1 MATQCNNVLRQ
12 RLPLELIDSI
22 EAVWK
27 AWSIPE
33 RIVLAGVNKAF
44 LKAYC
49 PLDIEILRYIIARDA
64 RVLLESIRWHTA
76 FDRGEDVRIQF
87 YPNMQ
92 TYVEIQ
98 YQPYLLG
105 LLKITVVK
113 DADEISWTA
122 RFNEGRKAETLHRLN
137 AWLQEPS
144 PTRLLQED
152 PNYKYAYASLSHA
165 RQRMK
170 DRDPIWLVAS
180 RHFVQRDIVYWS
192 MIKDHVSE
200 TLKYPRR
207 YGQWMAL

>member
-1 MATQCNNVLRQ
+1 MATQCNNALRQ
-12 RLPLELIDSI
+12 ALPLELVDSI
-22 EAVWK
+22 EAIWK
-27 AWSIPE
+27 ASSIPE
-33 RIVLAGVNKAF
+33 RIVLACVNKSF
-44 LKAYC
+44 YKAYH
-49 PLDIEILRYIIARDA
+49 PTDLEILRFIILRDA

-113 DADEISWTA
+113 DADELSWTT
-122 RFNEGRKAETLHRLN
+122 RFNEGRKAETLQRLD
-137 AWLQEPS
+137 AWLQETTPA
-144 PTRLLQED
+144 RLLQED
-152 PNYKYAYASLSHA
+152 PSYKYAYASLSRE

-170 DRDPIWLVAS
+170 DKDPIWLVAS

-192 MIKDHVSE
+192 MIKDHVSDAL
-200 TLKYPRR
+200 TYPRP
-207 YGQWMAL
+207 YGEWMAL

>member
-1 MATQCNNVLRQ
+1 MASQCNNVLRQ

-22 EAVWK
+22 ESLWK
-27 AWSIPE
+27 AGSLPE

-44 LKAYC
+44 HKAYG
-49 PLDIEILRYIIARDA
+49 PTDLEILRFIIVRDA
-64 RVLLESIRWHTA
+64 SVLLESIRWHTA
-76 FDRGEDVRIQF
+76 FDRGEDVRLQF

-113 DADEISWTA
+113 DADDISWTA
-122 RFNEGRKAETLHRLN
+122 RFNEGRKAETLQRLN
-137 AWLQEPS
+137 AWLQEPT
-144 PTRLLQED
+144 PTQLLQED
-152 PNYKYAYASLSHA
+152 PNYKYGYASLSHM
-165 RQRMK
+165 RQRLK

-192 MIKDHVSE
+192 MIKDHISE
-200 TLKYPRR
+200 TLTYPKR